1 MKSMHVKL
9 IIFLSLLACFC
20 TNKNT
25 YKTPIDFNLITKSN
39 LAYVYDFIGCK
50 NANTIYDRTAFL
62 QIKNNSIDT
71 IFVDT
76 YSYQNVIFLIAPYKR
91 IRLYENHYLLEGSEP
106 FYPPLILDTILPFQN
121 KIYPFSFSTLKNIE
135 DGYFLIEPSL
145 FAKSI
150 KKPLINFPE
159 GLKRIKY
166 PFIVYKVIN
175 GNAFDFTD
183 EFTRQFN

>member
-1 MKSMHVKL
+1 MHVKL

-76 YSYQNVIFLIAPYKR
+76 YSYQNIIFLIAPYRR

-121 KIYPFSFSTLKNIE
+121 NRQTQFGHGFYPFFRIIRVQPFIFQKQQPPVPRQAAQA
-135 DGYFLIEPSL
+135 Y
-145 FAKSI
+145 
-150 KKPLINFPE
+150 PE
-159 GLKRIKY
+159 GQLPLAEAHTSK
-166 PFIVYKVIN
+166 
-175 GNAFDFTD
+175 NAC
-183 EFTRQFN
+183 